1 MTPSKEERVRE
12 RAHQIWE
19 AAGRP
24 HGHHDEH
31 WRQAGREIDANEAEQ
46 PTASDV
52 AGKAGLVVDAKAKAP
67 KVPAGG
73 KAGAARVQRSE
84 FGGGAVRKIAA
95 RKKG

>member
-1 MTPSKEERVRE
+1 MTPGKEERVRE
-12 RAHQIWE
+12 RAYQIWE

-31 WRQAGREIDANEAEQ
+31 WRQAGREIDANDADQ
-46 PTASDV
+46 PKASDV
-52 AGKAGLVVDAKAKAP
+52 AGKAGLVVDAKAKTP
-67 KVPAGG
+67 ELSAGG

-84 FGGGAVRKIAA
+84 FGGGASRKIAA